1 MPWDFDKKG
10 EFMLLTGESERR
22 RSDGT
27 YGAIYIYIL
36 YFFSAFLFI

>member
-27 YGAIYIYIL
+27 TGGMMKIII
-36 YFFSAFLFI
+36 I